1 MSSLRWLKLN
11 RTGLCYLPEELAA
24 LQKLVRG
31 RRVGARRPRGTSNNR
46 AELRHVAEMGC
57 GRCWE
62 RGRG

>member
-24 LQKLVRG
+24 LQKLVRARG
-31 RRVGARRPRGTSNNR
+31 AGARRPHGTSNNR
-46 AELRHVAEMGC
+46 AELWCVAEMGC